1 MFGVVLVLAVAAIIA
16 YIAIRQSGKGRVIAK
31 RAGVIAIIVLAIVF
45 AISFF
50 RIVPPGH
57 AGVPV
62 LLGKVQNQ
70 MQSGLNVVLPIV
82 NVTLMDVRTNA
93 YTMSSMREEGQVKG
107 DDAIDAL
114 ASDGL
119 TVQLDVTIWFRLD
132 ESMASWVYKNIG
144 PNYVEKIV
152 RPSIRTALRDAASR
166 FTASELYSSDGRTA
180 YTAQVDSLL
189 ETAFTGKGI
198 IRERVLLRRVKL
210 PDIVMNA
217 IEQKLAEEQNAQ
229 KMEFT
234 LAKEQKEAERK
245 EIEATGIARAN
256 RTIAGSLTSN
266 YLTWYYVETLKK
278 VAEGTNNTFVIMP
291 FDQDLIPML
300 NVNR

>member
-1 MFGVVLVLAVAAIIA
+1 VFGIIIVLAIAAIIA
-16 YIAIRQSGKGRVIAK
+16 YVAIRQSGKGRLIAK
-31 RAGVIAIIVLAIVF
+31 RVGVGAIVIL
-45 AISFF
+45 AVLLLISFF
-50 RIVPPGH
+50 RVVPPGH

-93 YTMSSMREEGQVKG
+93 YTMSAMREEGQIKG

-119 TVQLDVTIWFRLD
+119 TVQLDVTIWYRLD
-132 ESMASWVYKNIG
+132 ERMASWVYKNIG
-144 PNYVEKIV
+144 PDYVVKIV

-166 FTASELYSSDGRTA
+166 FTASELYSSAGRTA
-180 YTAQVDSLL
+180 YTEQVDSLL
-189 ETAFTGKGI
+189 DVAFTGKGI

-210 PDIVMNA
+210 PDVVMNA
-217 IEQKLAEEQNAQ
+217 IEQKLAEDQNAQ
-229 KMEFT
+229 KMQFT
-234 LAKEQKEAERK
+234 LLKEQKEAERK
-245 EIEATGIARAN
+245 EIEAGGIALAN
-256 RTIAGSLTSN
+256 KKIAGSLTSN
-266 YLTWYYVETLKK
+266 YLTWYYIETLKR
-278 VAEGTNNTFVIMP
+278 VAESQNNTFVVMP
-291 FDQDLIPML
+291 FDQQLVPLL